1 MPESLLRRGAKG
13 RDGEGVA
20 RGARLSLRGRPSI
33 KAVLSTRLEVTSSLE
48 RLRGEEEKPYC
59 SRETKWFKSLLLQSG
74 RNSTGEEQG
83 EEGRRERRKGEEKR
97 KRSCGIFKV
106 ESLVTTG
113 MSGEEAEREP
123 WHEDRQDL
131 CTASAI
137 LLSGESETNGEHDLF
152 QVPII
157 RSLGKAPQ
165 SSYLPPPLSSVS
177 AVYRLTKC
185 HCLEKITNITMFQ
198 SRRKKDIFNQVTVNQ
213 RSSLLLNFLWPP
225 TWFLLKIATISIC
238 IYKIV

>member
-48 RLRGEEEKPYC
+48 RVRGEEEKPYC

-74 RNSTGEEQG
+74 RKSTGEEQG

-113 MSGEEAEREP
+113 ISGEEAEREP
-123 WHEDRQDL
+123 WHEERQDM

-137 LLSGESETNGEHDLF
+137 L
-152 QVPII
+152 
-157 RSLGKAPQ
+157 
-165 SSYLPPPLSSVS
+165 
-177 AVYRLTKC
+177 
-185 HCLEKITNITMFQ
+185 
-198 SRRKKDIFNQVTVNQ
+198 IF
-213 RSSLLLNFLWPP
+213 
-225 TWFLLKIATISIC
+225 C
-238 IYKIV
+238 